1 MQQQKLAVTLFG
13 VALVSLVGIFGNKHI
28 GNEQFAV
35 FFNAVSVVDVGMAE
49 TQRFDLGTG
58 QFQPGNI
65 NLVYLV
71 VKIRPPVL
79 GNQTGGNKIGF

>member
-13 VALVSLVGIFGNKHI
+13 MAFVSLVGIFGNKHI
-28 GNEQFAV
+28 GNEQFAA
-35 FFNAVSVVDVGMAE
+35 FFNAVSIVDIGMAE

-58 QFQPGNI
+58 QFQPGKKT
-65 NLVYLV
+65 LVYWES
-71 VKIRPPVL
+71 KIRPPVL